1 MNNIRD
7 AQKIMRRIAS
17 GACLIILLVS
27 ACIAA
32 INDSI
37 LPVQTSKALTAV
49 QDNNDSVETIYLKFV
64 SQALRE
70 SNTNTSSS
78 GIANSNNKS
87 SISSATQLPET
98 AKGPTI
104 PAKGYL
110 VQQIRDH
117 LYWVTD
123 GAYNTMFLVT
133 DKGVVA
139 VDAPPTIGKNYLK
152 AIAEVTNKPVT
163 YVIYSHAHLD
173 HIGAAGMFPR
183 NATFIAQQ
191 ETAAELQRAKSV
203 AKNASTV
210 PPIPT
215 VTFAKNYTLQIGN
228 QTLKLD
234 YYGVNHLPGNIFI
247 YAPNQKVLMLVDIV
261 FPGWIPFPY
270 LAIAKDTAGF
280 IRAHDIALKNYDFDT
295 LVGGHLTRLGTRN
308 DVIIQ
313 KEFVSDLEKAA
324 VQANQQVSFGEIAK
338 QVGGGGGQPN
348 PWLIFSKYI
357 DAVNENCVN
366 SMLPKWENRL
376 GGAQQ
381 FMPTHCFTMTES
393 GRVDP
398 TVHELLQN
406 STLANK

>member
-1 MNNIRD
+1 MARYCRFRP
-7 AQKIMRRIAS
+7 QKHWF
-17 GACLIILLVS
+17 
-27 ACIAA
+27 
-32 INDSI
+32 
-37 LPVQTSKALTAV
+37 AV
-49 QDNNDSVETIYLKFV
+49 QENNDNVETVYLKFV
-64 SQALRE
+64 SQALKDP
-70 SNTNTSSS
+70 NANTSSNGS
-78 GIANSNNKS
+78 GTSNNRS
-87 SISSATQLPET
+87 SAISATQVPEA

-110 VQQIRDH
+110 VQQIRDY

-123 GAYNTMFLVT
+123 GSYNTMFLVT
-133 DKGVVA
+133 DKGVIA

-191 ETAAELQRAKSV
+191 ETAAELQRARSV

-261 FPGWIPFPY
+261 FPGWVPFPY

-280 IRAHDIALKNYDFDT
+280 IKAHDIALNNYDFDT

-308 DVIIQ
+308 DVIVQ
-313 KEFVSDLEKAA
+313 KEFVSDLEKAVA
-324 VQANQQVSFGEIAK
+324 QANQQVSFGEIAK

-357 DAVNENCVN
+357 DAINENCVN

-381 FMPTHCFTMTES
+381 FMPTHCFTMAES

-406 STLANK
+406 STCS

>member
-1 MNNIRD
+1 M
-7 AQKIMRRIAS
+7 S
-17 GACLIILLVS
+17 GTLEMLNKSSKVLQSGSIFLVILLATS
-27 ACIAA
+27 LLSTQIQ
-32 INDSI
+32 N
-37 LPVQTSKALTAV
+37 SKALV
-49 QDNNDSVETIYLKFV
+49 QENEETPYLKFV
-64 SQALRE
+64 SQTVNG
-70 SNTNTSSS
+70 SNSSS
-78 GIANSNNKS
+78 STNKNTTTS
-87 SISSATQLPET
+87 TVQIPEA

-123 GAYNTMFLVT
+123 GTYNTMFLVT

-139 VDAPPTIGKNYLK
+139 VDAPPSIGKNYLK

-173 HIGAAGMFPR
+173 HIGAAGIFPK

-203 AKNASTV
+203 TNNVSMV

-215 VTFAKNYTLQIGN
+215 VTFTKNYTLQIGN

-247 YAPNQKVLMLVDIV
+247 YAPKQKVLMLVDII

-270 LAIAKDTAGF
+270 LAIAKDVAGF
-280 IRAHDIALKNYDFDT
+280 IKAHDIALNNYDFDT
-295 LVGGHLTRLGTRN
+295 IVAGHLTRLGTRN
-308 DVIIQ
+308 DVIVQ

-324 VQANQQVSFGEIAK
+324 AKANQEVLFSKIAS
-338 QVGGGGGQPN
+338 QVGRFDN

-357 DAVNENCVN
+357 DVVNEDCVN
-366 SMLPKWENRL
+366 NMLSKWENRL

-381 FMPTHCFTMTES
+381 FMSTHCFTMAES

-398 TVHELLQN
+398 TVHALLQN
-406 STLANK
+406 STFVYK